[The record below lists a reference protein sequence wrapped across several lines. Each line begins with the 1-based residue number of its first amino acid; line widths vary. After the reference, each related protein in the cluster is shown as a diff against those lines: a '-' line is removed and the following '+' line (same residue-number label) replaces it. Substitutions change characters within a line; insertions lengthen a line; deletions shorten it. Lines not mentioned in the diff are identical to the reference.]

1 MRKKI
6 TRRLNKKWSTA
17 PKKACPY
24 YLSKVSIRDDPDVL
38 EFLKWLYLKPL
49 LSIFLNTKTD
59 YHEL

>member
-1 MRKKI
+1 MVKKNHK
-6 TRRLNKKWSTA
+6 TYQGLLEYLTFNRSPHRLPEHFN
-17 PKKACPY
+17 
-24 YLSKVSIRDDPDVL
+24 RDDPDVL